1 MAWLILVVAGML
13 EAVWAIALGASN
25 GFRRL
30 VPTAVFLISA
40 AASLAG
46 LAYAMKEVPTGT
58 AYAVWIGIGATLTV
72 LWSTLVGGE
81 RMSTTKVLL
90 LTLLVGCVGGLKAVS

>member
-1 MAWLILVVAGML
+1 MAWLILVGAGML

-25 GFRRL
+25 GFRRAA
-30 VPTAVFLISA
+30 PTLVFLISA

-46 LAYAMKEVPTGT
+46 LAYAMTHLPTGT

-72 LWSTLVGGE
+72 LWSTVVGGE
-81 RMSTTKVLL
+81 RMSIAKVLL
-90 LTLLVGCVGGLKAVS
+90 LTLLVGSVGGLKAVS